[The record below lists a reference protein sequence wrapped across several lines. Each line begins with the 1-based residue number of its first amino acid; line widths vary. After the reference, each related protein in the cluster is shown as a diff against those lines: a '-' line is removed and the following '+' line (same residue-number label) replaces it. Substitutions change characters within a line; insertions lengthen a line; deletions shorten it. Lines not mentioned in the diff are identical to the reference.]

1 MNILKQCKFSYTLVD
16 GLTGFYTENRGK
28 FFDIMFKEKIAPA
41 NAVDRM
47 KPLIQESIKKT
58 VG

>member
-1 MNILKQCKFSYTLVD
+1 MKYHIRSLAI
-16 GLTGFYTENRGK
+16 NRTK
-28 FFDIMFKEKIAPA
+28 FFDIMFNEKIAPA